1 MSSVLIVYHSFT
13 GKTKSLAEAAAD
25 GARGAGAEV
34 TLVEASA
41 ASVEAVAATNVL
53 LVATPQTFGSLA
65 GETKKFLER
74 LWLGKESLGSGIGFA
89 SIICHAEEPAA
100 TEELFTA
107 LPGYFGFATLQPPLV
122 VSAGE
127 IEAGSEQARALGVAV
142 AAPR

>member
-1 MSSVLIVYHSFT
+1 MSKVLIVYHSFT

-41 ASVEAVAATNVL
+41 ASVEAVAASDVL
-53 LVATPQTFGSLA
+53 LLATPQTFGTLA
-65 GETKKFLER
+65 GEAR
-74 LWLGKESLGSGIGFA
+74 SCRALWPGKESLGSGIGFA
-89 SIICHAEEPAA
+89 SIICHAQEPAA

-127 IEAGSEQARALGVAV
+127 IEAGREQARALGVAV